1 MTLDSIRNSCDVWD
15 GGSITG
21 EHELPSLRNP
31 PLSSLLQP
39 MQVGFQRNENS
50 SRENPPTKNLL
61 SNMKCLF
68 PQASWI
74 VLQCVPGSRSGAGS
88 RVSGVRPRWP
98 SHPSLIYNNNTPTTN
113 NNNPNLFKTG
123 GHLAHL
129 NSWWSNHVTCPASC
143 GCPCRKFL

>member
-1 MTLDSIRNSCDVWD
+1 MNMIILDE
-15 GGSITG
+15 GGITG
-21 EHELPSLRNP
+21 EHELPNLRKP

-68 PQASWI
+68 HQASWI

-98 SHPSLIYNNNTPTTN
+98 SRPSQLLFMIIKIIIIQI
-113 NNNPNLFKTG
+113 NLNQVAISPISTLG
-123 GHLAHL
+123 GATMSPVQLPVDVPVGSSSKL
-129 NSWWSNHVTCPASC
+129 
-143 GCPCRKFL
+143 KE